1 MYSSE
6 VIYTPLATSR
16 SSGHFITHSLHVVH
30 TSYVI
35 MGVTLSSNHRRFIFD
50 WQSPAIRTCVW
61 WLDWSIPASPGTEE
75 STSSFSNDR
84 YFFIPDILNSINII
98 IRLNGCQGIR
108 ISTSFFKINLFCCW
122 NDRCKTSAKEFAS
135 HAFRSAIL
143 KTADFAV
150 SSLHFTRSK

>member
-1 MYSSE
+1 MYTSE
-6 VIYTPLATSR
+6 LFYTPSATSR
-16 SSGHFITHSLHVVH
+16 SSGHFITHSQHVDRP
-30 TSYVI
+30 SYVI
-35 MGVTLSSNHRRFIFD
+35 MGVTLSSNHRRFIL
-50 WQSPAIRTCVW
+50 WLAIAGGSHVCVKA
-61 WLDWSIPASPGTEE
+61 WLIYTGTEE

-108 ISTSFFKINLFCCW
+108 ISTSFFKINLFYCW

-135 HAFRSAIL
+135 HVFRSAIL